1 MCGNEASDRPPVR
14 LAARADEQQ
23 RRRIQLQ
30 PVDSLTITTLVDNIY
45 DVFMPDQGL
54 ASRSGPG
61 STKSRLP
68 LGTMANGFVPDQLV
82 AEHGFSLL
90 LTLTTDGRTHRLL
103 FDCGVSPDGMV
114 ENMRRLEV
122 DPRDVEAVVLS
133 HGHFDHTAGLDGMIR
148 RLGRANL
155 PVLIHP
161 DFWNRRRVLLPG
173 REPIEIPTTSRGA
186 LEGAGFEVI
195 EERQPS
201 FLFQDTVLVTGE
213 VDRTTGYE
221 PGFPVQE
228 AWRGDRWEPDPL
240 VLDDQAVIVNVH
252 DRGLVIITGC
262 GHAGVVNTTRYAQA
276 LTGVERLCA
285 VMGGFHLSGPI
296 FEPIIGRT
304 CADLAAL
311 DPAIVVPGHCTGWRG
326 QHALARA
333 FGERYVPSCVGT
345 RFDF

>member
-45 DVFMPDQGL
+45 DVFMPDQGP

-82 AEHGFSLL
+82 GEHGFPLL
-90 LTLTTDGRTHRLL
+90 LTVTTDGRTHRRL
-103 FDCGVSPDGMV
+103 FDCGVSREGMV
-114 ENMRRLEV
+114 ENMRGLEV
-122 DPRDVEAVVLS
+122 APRDGEAVVLS

-148 RLGRANL
+148 RLGRASL

-161 DFWNRRRVLLPG
+161 DFWNRRRVVLPG

-201 FLFQDTVLVTGE
+201 CGFRTRSWSPARWTG
-213 VDRTTGYE
+213 RLGTS
-221 PGFPVQE
+221 PGFPSRR
-228 AWRGDRWEPDPL
+228 RG
-240 VLDDQAVIVNVH
+240 AA
-252 DRGLVIITGC
+252 TG
-262 GHAGVVNTTRYAQA
+262 GSRTPSSSTTKR
-276 LTGVERLCA
+276 
-285 VMGGFHLSGPI
+285 
-296 FEPIIGRT
+296 
-304 CADLAAL
+304 
-311 DPAIVVPGHCTGWRG
+311 
-326 QHALARA
+326 
-333 FGERYVPSCVGT
+333 
-345 RFDF
+345 